1 MANGLVAD
9 DGERQCWATIRS
21 GLAAGLRQ
29 PVDLGRRPATRAGA
43 NVYDA
48 AEWGPRIAGMVRGR
62 LSAECR
68 DVRGADGS
76 CGPPDCFAP
85 SELALMEPYHEPA
98 WDGVYGVVEEDQS
111 EDLDETHP
119 YLVRCDF
126 PHQSVPMHRCMWFS
140 AWELVEP
147 TTAERI
153 DQLRKCGAWPGL
165 AMSLKPV

>member
-1 MANGLVAD
+1 
-9 DGERQCWATIRS
+9 
-21 GLAAGLRQ
+21 
-29 PVDLGRRPATRAGA
+29 
-43 NVYDA
+43 
-48 AEWGPRIAGMVRGR
+48 
-62 LSAECR
+62 
-68 DVRGADGS
+68 
-76 CGPPDCFAP
+76 
-85 SELALMEPYHEPA
+85 MEPYHEPA

-153 DQLRKCGAWPGL
+153 DQLRKCGAWPWPGDEPKV
-165 AMSLKPV
+165 AQAPISCTRRPFR